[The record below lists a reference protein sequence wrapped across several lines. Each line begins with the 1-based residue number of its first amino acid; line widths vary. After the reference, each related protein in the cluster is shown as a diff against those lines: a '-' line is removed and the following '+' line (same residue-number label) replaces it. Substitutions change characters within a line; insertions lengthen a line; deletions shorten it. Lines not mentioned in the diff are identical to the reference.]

1 MGLAEMFAVRNCFA
15 LLKNFTRKKK
25 VRILE
30 EFLKR
35 QSGERVI
42 QGEGRGSSNDG
53 GGSDGDFG
61 GVVGPATTTT
71 TTSSEHCADV
81 SDSPRQQQR
90 SFDKTASGDD
100 DDDERGD
107 GGAFS
112 SSLDLLWTT
121 LPTSSKEIPTA
132 DDIISVE
139 NEITRLW
146 SELRRARNHKTRL
159 SKRKK

>member
-1 MGLAEMFAVRNCFA
+1 MGLVEMFAVRNCFA
-15 LLKNFTRKKK
+15 LPKNFTRKKK

-35 QSGERVI
+35 QSGERAI
-42 QGEGRGSSNDG
+42 QGEGRGGSDDG
-53 GGSDGDFG
+53 GGGDGDFG

-71 TTSSEHCADV
+71 TTSSEHRADV
-81 SDSPRQQQR
+81 SDSPRQQRR

-100 DDDERGD
+100 DDDGRGD
-107 GGAFS
+107 GGAS
-112 SSLDLLWTT
+112 SSSSDLLRTT

-146 SELRRARNHKTRL
+146 SELRRARNHKIRF